1 MEKISSS
8 SPSEPLLLLSGSSVL
23 HLRNGAELPSL
34 IGPFDSLLLCN
45 TAAGKLHLCKCHEER
60 EDRGER
66 STGATKVTQTLRP
79 LGGHA
84 AKMRSPKLFD
94 EVI

>member
-8 SPSEPLLLLSGSSVL
+8 SPCEPLLLSGSSVL

-60 EDRGER
+60 EDRGRGEIHGR
-66 STGATKVTQTLRP
+66 YQGHANSPAV
-79 LGGHA
+79 GGHA